1 MTNYKQLAD
10 KLIQRRTHA
19 RHEQA
24 TAAARE
30 MDAAQVYERI
40 KLLVGNEIAKANTE
54 LRRRKLATVERV
66 FMPCCQGRLCLTYG
80 LDLFCTVDV
89 QEGKSQITAVI
100 SGPPNAT
107 EISRKAFKMDGDVN
121 PEEIT
126 AEIVSGLLMGE
137 FA

>member
-40 KLLVGNEIAKANTE
+40 KLLVGKEIDKANAE

-66 FMPCCQGRLCLTYG
+66 FLPCCLGRLCLTFG
-80 LDLFCTVDV
+80 MELFCTVYL
-89 QEGKSQITAVI
+89 EEAKGQIRAVI
-100 SGPPNAT
+100 VGPPNSA
-107 EISRKAFKMDGDVN
+107 EISRKEFMIDGDMS
-121 PEEIT
+121 PEQIT